1 MNITKKNVDAL
12 NAVVTVELAKADFEG
27 NVENVLKN
35 YKKTANIPGFRKGQ
49 VPMSLVKKQY
59 GMAVLFDEVN
69 KLLQDNL
76 NTYINEEKLEILGNP
91 IPVIKEIDWNADVL
105 SFDFELGLAPK
116 FDIELEGIKDV
127 SKFNIIADEQSIE
140 QQVEYI
146 QKQYGKFNKKE
157 EVAEEDTLR
166 VKVTN
171 EAEGIENETTFE
183 LSEIRAKTNQKK
195 FIGKKVGEV
204 VSVSTKGLFEDDH
217 RLIDVL
223 DVEHDKAHELDVEVA
238 FEIKDVF
245 NQEKAELNQELYDK
259 LFGEGKV
266 SSEEELRAKIKE
278 EAEKQFATQ
287 AEGQFANQVIDY
299 LVENTKF
306 DLPKEFLVKWLQTV
320 GEKNLTPEEA
330 EEEYQKSEKG
340 LRYQLIEGK
349 LITENQL
356 QNTFEDIKGYASNLI
371 KEQMAMFGQTEPTDD
386 EVENI
391 VARVLSNQEEV
402 KRISEQ
408 LINQKLLK
416 LFSEKVP
423 ATTKEVTYKE
433 FIEEVY
439 AE

>member
-35 YKKTANIPGFRKGQ
+35 YRKTANVPGFRKGQ

-91 IPVIKEIDWNADVL
+91 IPVVKDVDWDADVL
-105 SFDFELGLAPK
+105 SFDFELGLAPE
-116 FDIELEGIKDV
+116 FAVELENVKDV
-127 SKFNIIADEQSIE
+127 KKFNIVADETSIDE
-140 QQVEYI
+140 QVEYI
-146 QKQYGKFNKKE
+146 QKQYGKINKKE

-171 EAEGIENETTFE
+171 EAEGIDNESSFE
-183 LSEIRAKTNQKK
+183 LSEIRTKTNQKK
-195 FIGKKVGEV
+195 FIGKKVGDV
-204 VSVSTKGLFEDDH
+204 VTLSTKGLFEDEH
-217 RLIDVL
+217 RLMDVL
-223 DVEHDKAHELDVEVA
+223 KVDHDKVHGLDVEVA

-245 NQEKAELNQELYDK
+245 NQEKAELNQELYHK

-278 EAEKQFATQ
+278 EAEKQFVSQ
-287 AEGQFANQVIDY
+287 ADNQFTSAVVDY

-306 DLPKEFLVKWLQTV
+306 ELPKEFLVKWLQTV
-320 GEKNLTPEEA
+320 SEKPLTAEEA
-330 EEEYQKSEKG
+330 EEEYNKSEKG

-349 LITENQL
+349 LITGNQL

-371 KEQMAMFGQTEPTDD
+371 KEQMAMFGQAEPTEDQ
-386 EVENI
+386 VENI
-391 VARVLSNQEEV
+391 VARVLSNQDEV

-408 LINQKLLK
+408 LINEKLLK

-423 ATTKEVTYKE
+423 STAKEVTYKE
-433 FIEEVY
+433 FVKEVY
-439 AE
+439 GE